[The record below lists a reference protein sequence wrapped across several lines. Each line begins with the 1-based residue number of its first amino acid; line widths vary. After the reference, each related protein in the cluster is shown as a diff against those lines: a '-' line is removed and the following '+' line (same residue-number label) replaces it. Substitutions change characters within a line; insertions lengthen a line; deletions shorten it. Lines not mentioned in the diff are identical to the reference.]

1 MTFKVK
7 VLQKF
12 PCFPGFRNILKYI
25 QLYGG
30 IISEGRDKTGV
41 EVIVACLRL
50 LQDLAPGTESVCTN
64 TKIRE

>member
-7 VLQKF
+7 ALQKF

-25 QLYGG
+25 QLYGR
-30 IISEGRDKTGV
+30 IISEGRDATGV

-50 LQDLAPGTESVCTN
+50 YPKTWLQELSQFVQTQ
-64 TKIRE
+64 K